1 MSDKLDQLKNLLAE
15 ILEERT
21 SVDTSSFPYIKIEG
35 DIEGKGILWS
45 GQGYNKQ
52 LVFFSNP
59 DRFFL
64 SENLDLAKNKSISVN
79 NIKLIDEQEL
89 GSTITKSSLR
99 EVGRLKGLIVDGGL
113 SVNQYLIYDANTDRL
128 GIGTDQ
134 PKATI
139 NLIDQNVDLI
149 IGSSDLNV
157 ARVGTYN
164 YTDLE
169 LATDNTARIS
179 ISAGG
184 NITLG
189 NPASGDSKVSIIG
202 SLGVNVQNPDPRSK
216 LHVNGALKFND
227 KLHLSGNEPPTGGA
241 FNEGDVVWNN
251 YPQSGKFIGWVCTQ
265 AGSPG
270 LWSGFGRIE

>member
-1 MSDKLDQLKNLLAE
+1 MSDKIDQLASLLKE
-15 ILEERT
+15 IFNEGE
-21 SVDTSSFPYIKIEG
+21 SFDTARFPYITIEG
-35 DIEGKGILWS
+35 DIDGKGILWA

-52 LVFFSNP
+52 LVFFSKP

-64 SENLDLAKNKSISVN
+64 SENLDLARDKAISIN
-79 NIKLIDEQEL
+79 NVKIIDEQEL
-89 GSTITKSSLR
+89 GPSITKSSLR
-99 EVGRLKGLIVDGGL
+99 EVGHLKGLIVDGGL
-113 SVNQYLIYDANTDRL
+113 SVNQYLVYDANTDRL

-139 NLIDQNVDLI
+139 NIIDQNVDLV
-149 IGSSDLNV
+149 IGTADINT
-157 ARVGTYN
+157 ARIGTYN
-164 YTDLE
+164 YTGLE
-169 LATDNTARIS
+169 LATDSTARIS

-189 NPASGDSKVSIIG
+189 NPATGDSKVSIIG

-227 KLHLSGNEPPTGGA
+227 KLHLSGNEPPVSGA
-241 FNEGDVVWNN
+241 FNEGDIVWNN
-251 YPQSGKFIGWVCTQ
+251 YPQPGKFVGWVCTQ